1 MEKYKITADEYLES
15 LESGDDEDSE
25 EKEITTHSPAGI
37 VRCRD
42 KENSRH
48 QQITDQQTRTA
59 ATTVGD
65 LRKLNDEH
73 SQGGRQVLKL
83 NSDDEPE
90 KIRRIT

>member
-48 QQITDQQTRTA
+48 QQITNPHTRTVTTNVGNLRELA
-59 ATTVGD
+59 AEH
-65 LRKLNDEH
+65 NDEH
-73 SQGGRQVLKL
+73 SRGGQAGVEAEHR
-83 NSDDEPE
+83 
-90 KIRRIT
+90 